1 MSIDNHSV
9 STGQWAKLSLAVF
22 LVALLVTV
30 TVLGGSFNSS
40 KTGSISLLEQTAQS
54 NQYRFTI
61 YVDGSSIYVTDYS
74 IGNSTKLLT
83 SNLVDGAKVINN
95 VLNELSSLFTISKQV
110 QTVQLKGSFII
121 NTSILVPSWCI
132 LDLRSAALTL
142 ANATD
147 QDMITNSHHVLG
159 NEMIGVVGGVLDG
172 NKLGQT
178 GGSRANPASVLIH
191 FWNTHEIL
199 VRDVQLKNAK
209 WENLLFSIC
218 NNVLVKNVNSQG
230 AGYQGIA
237 TEFGSHDVLIAN
249 CRTYNNEVNGI
260 LIAWNNITV
269 IGNTTVQLPDGYNIV
284 VSNCEAYNNSVYGI
298 SIEGYSSTRN
308 VTVANSTIFGNV
320 FAGIHIGTGTNLLIT
335 KSNISGNGFACRVT
349 INEQVPVAQLPV
361 NGLTISN
368 NTIHDNKNCGVYLM
382 GSSDK
387 MIQNV
392 LITHNQFSNN
402 NGNDTY
408 YQYASVQFS

>member
-9 STGQWAKLSLAVF
+9 SKVQWAKLSLVVF
-22 LVALLVTV
+22 IVALLATA
-30 TVLGGSFNSS
+30 TLLGGSFKSG
-40 KTGSISLLEQTAQS
+40 TGSISLLEQTAQS

-83 SNLVDGAKVINN
+83 SNLMDGARVINN
-95 VLNELSSLFTISKQV
+95 VLNKLSSLFTISRQV
-110 QTVQLKGSFII
+110 QMVQLKGSFII

-132 LDLRSAALTL
+132 LDLRSAVLTL

-147 QDMITNSHHVLG
+147 EDMITNSHHVLG
-159 NEMIGVVGGVLDG
+159 NEMIGVIGGVLDG
-172 NKLGQT
+172 NKVGQT
-178 GGSRANPASVLIH
+178 GGSRANPASALIH
-191 FWNTHEIL
+191 FWSTHEVL

-218 NNVLVKNVNSQG
+218 YNVLVKNVDSQG
-230 AGYQGIA
+230 AGYMGIA
-237 TEFGSHDVLIAN
+237 TEFGSHDVLITN

-260 LIAWNNITV
+260 LIAWNNVTV
-269 IGNTTVQLPDGYNIV
+269 VGNTTLRLPDGYNIV
-284 VSNCEAYNNSVYGI
+284 VSNCEAYNNSVYGV
-298 SIEGYSSTRN
+298 SIEGYSSTHN
-308 VTVANSTIFGNV
+308 VTVTDSSIFGNV

-335 KSNISGNGFACRVT
+335 KSNISGNGFGCRVT
-349 INEQVPVAQLPV
+349 IGEQDPVAYDPV

-368 NTIHDNKNCGVYLM
+368 NTIHDNKNGGVYLI

-392 LITHNQFSNN
+392 LITQNQFFNN
-402 NGNDTY
+402 NGSDIY
-408 YQYASVQFS
+408 KQYASVQSY